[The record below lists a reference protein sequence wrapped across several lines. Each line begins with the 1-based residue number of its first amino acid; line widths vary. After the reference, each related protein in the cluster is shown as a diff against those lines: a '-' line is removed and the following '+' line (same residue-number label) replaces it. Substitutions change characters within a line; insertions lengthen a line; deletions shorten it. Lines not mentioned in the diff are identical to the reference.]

1 MLTILQHLG
10 GIALLARRVALRAAE
25 GRWDWEEIVRALW
38 AYGVN
43 ALPIAVLVALFSGA
57 IMVMQAGVYI
67 RQYGVYNLVGWFA
80 GFSTL
85 REMAP
90 VLIGFIFSGRVGSH
104 QTSELAAMKV
114 GEKMDALRLL
124 NVDMIGLWVWP
135 RVLAMTV
142 AMVALVIVGDA
153 AALAAGAGCARLL
166 MGLSLQAFAVSL
178 QTFLGASD
186 FLVGILKGGL
196 FGATVG
202 IVSSYFGMR
211 TPPGAAGVGRA
222 VHAQVV
228 VSALGLV
235 CVDYGVTMVFP

>member
-1 MLTILQHLG
+1 MVRVLAHLG
-10 GIALLARRVALRAAE
+10 GMARLTTRIVARALRGQCARHE
-25 GRWDWEEIVRALW
+25 LTRALW
-38 AYGVN
+38 AYGN
-43 ALPIAVLVALFSGA
+43 ASLPIASLTAMFSGA

-104 QTSELAAMKV
+104 HTSELASMVV
-114 GEKMDALRLL
+114 GDKLDALRLL
-124 NVDMIGLWVWP
+124 NVDVTTLWIVP

-142 AMVALVIVGDA
+142 AMVALVTLGDA
-153 AALAAGAGCARLL
+153 VALLAGASCARLL
-166 MGLSLQAFAVSL
+166 MGLSFQSFFTSL
-178 QTFLGASD
+178 ASFIHVAD
-186 FLVGILKGGL
+186 FGIGVLKGGL

-202 IVSSYFGMR
+202 LVSSYFGLR
-211 TPPGAAGVGRA
+211 AEHGAAGVGHA

-228 VSALGLV
+228 ASALGLV
-235 CVDYGVTMVFP
+235 CVDYGVTMVWS